1 MKSHVPVSAEIP
13 PELKPMMTP
22 HPIMKRFPRVLC
34 RISATLY
41 ATFLM
46 ASGISEAAAP
56 SSFRPGEIWPDN
68 TPEAWKKPLASAELE
83 SLDGYDKVLFRDFT
97 GGQMARDMTLF
108 ADDDGTAYHIYS
120 SEENGTLQISLL
132 TDDYLKPACR
142 YDRVL
147 PGGVNEAQALFKHQG
162 KYYMIRSGCTGW
174 APNAARLAVADH
186 IGGPWTELG
195 NPCVGPADRVNIT
208 FEGQST
214 HVIPVTGRPGA
225 FILMADR
232 WRPGNAIDGRHL
244 WYPFVVGTDGK
255 VRIEEHDAW
264 DLSVFDLKPFD
275 AKRAPRITPNANG
288 DAAKPDTADW
298 ADARLLAETTK

>member
-13 PELKPMMTP
+13 PELKPMRTP
-22 HPIMKRFPRVLC
+22 LPIMKRFPRVLC

-83 SLDGYDKVLFRDFT
+83 SLDGYDKVFFRDF
-97 GGQMARDMTLF
+97 
-108 ADDDGTAYHIYS
+108 
-120 SEENGTLQISLL
+120 
-132 TDDYLKPACR
+132 
-142 YDRVL
+142 
-147 PGGVNEAQALFKHQG
+147 
-162 KYYMIRSGCTGW
+162 
-174 APNAARLAVADH
+174 